1 MQNINP
7 TYSYKSPST
16 LSLRGMSGAN
26 NEAVHNICFF
36 IRFHLPFDFL
46 NAKL

>member
-26 NEAVHNICFF
+26 NEAAHNIVLLYK
-36 IRFHLPFDFL
+36 IPFAF
-46 NAKL
+46 